1 MLELTMKEVMK
12 MTVGE
17 RIKSKREQMDLQQK
31 DLARLAELSASFV
44 SDVEN
49 GKKNISLPSLEK
61 IAKVLGCTSAELL
74 GGENV
79 SNAIPDD
86 LLEHLELLKLRPE
99 LKALLKTGSKVTK
112 KDIEFV
118 IEYLKFKDK

>member
-1 MLELTMKEVMK
+1 MKEGMK

-17 RIKSKREQMDLQQK
+17 RIKSKRERMDLQQK